1 MKLRQL
7 EIALEDAKPFQ
18 EPKIQLEQY
27 VTTPHLAACL
37 LHTAETQFGDICGK
51 NVCDLGCGCGIL
63 SIGSS
68 LLGANHCLGIDIDE
82 DALEIFQS
90 NCEAYELNNVVEC
103 IQADIARFSP
113 SRNMI
118 LAKRFD
124 TVLMNPPF
132 GTKSNKGS
140 IVCHIHTIYIYIYI
154 YKMQN
159 VKFSIIGID
168 MEFLHAASI
177 LASHAVYS
185 LHKSSTRAHIVK
197 KANDFGMQAQVVA
210 EMRYNLESS
219 YKFHKKKSKDIEV
232 DFIRFTITTG

>member
-7 EIALEDAKPFQ
+7 EIALEDVEPFQ

-68 LLGANHCLGIDIDE
+68 LLGANHCLGIDIDK

-103 IQADIARFSP
+103 IQADIAKFSP
-113 SRNMI
+113 CRNMI
-118 LAKRFD
+118 LSKRFD

-132 GTKSNKGS
+132 GTKSNKG
-140 IVCHIHTIYIYIYI
+140 
-154 YKMQN
+154 
-159 VKFSIIGID
+159 ID
-168 MEFLHAASI
+168 MEFLRAASV
-177 LASHAVYS
+177 LAEHSVYS

-197 KANDFGMQAQVVA
+197 KANDFGMQAHVVA

-232 DFIRFTITTG
+232 DFIRFTIH

>member
-132 GTKSNKGS
+132 GTKSNKG
-140 IVCHIHTIYIYIYI
+140 
-154 YKMQN
+154 
-159 VKFSIIGID
+159 ID